1 MAFWPPWRNHR
12 MEGTNQKSP
21 CLAQLDSVL
30 KTCFAEMKCFKSI
43 YKDLRPHL
51 RCAIELLINKIL
63 SSLKIYLNPIPF
75 NTWEAISKV
84 EWEVQAYIKAAY
96 KTEWTF
102 NSCKPL
108 LLTRRQ
114 TWMRI
119 RLTQL
124 IKYLIISLLTALTSG
139 HSRSIKWILTKTSI
153 LAA

>member
-1 MAFWPPWRNHR
+1 

-21 CLAQLDSVL
+21 CLAQLDSGL

-75 NTWEAISKV
+75 STWEAISKV

-96 KTEWTF
+96 KTE
-102 NSCKPL
+102 
-108 LLTRRQ
+108 
-114 TWMRI
+114 
-119 RLTQL
+119 
-124 IKYLIISLLTALTSG
+124 
-139 HSRSIKWILTKTSI
+139 
-153 LAA
+153 